1 VRASKKPL
9 NALDRAFLT
18 SESRDVMMHV
28 GALMTFVPPKNKKRA
43 DLIAQLRD
51 EVARDAEVQRPWTL
65 KLQHPDLL
73 ASPVQGWI
81 DDEHFELDYHV
92 RRSALPS
99 PGDERELGILV
110 SRLHGAPL
118 DFHRPPWECHF
129 IEGLERDRIA
139 IYFKVHHSLIDGY
152 TGMRM
157 LVRSLSSDP
166 DDFDAPMFWTR
177 PPIDGE
183 RSKREEHVPTFE
195 TLVRVAREQAGA
207 TKDVGRALMNVVRAV
222 RHPERD
228 LIAPLQAPKSILN
241 QRISRSRRFATQQV
255 DLERVKRVATV
266 HGATVNDV
274 VLTICGS
281 ALRRFLGEH
290 DALPEKPL
298 VAMIPVN
305 VRPKDDPGGSGNAV
319 GAILASLATDVF
331 DEEERLDRIRASTK
345 RAKEQLSGMSKNA
358 IMQYSALVMAPLML
372 SFVPAAVGKVRP
384 AFNVVISNVPGPEA
398 PLYLRGWRLD
408 ATYPLSIPFHG
419 YALNITVQSYA
430 GTLGFG
436 FTGCR
441 DTLPHLQRL
450 AVYAGEVLDALD
462 G

>member
-1 VRASKKPL
+1 MSKKRL

-28 GALMTFVPPKNKKRA
+28 GALMTFVPPKNWKKEKN

-51 EVARDAEVQRPWTL
+51 ELTRDADVQRPWTL

-73 ASPVQGWI
+73 ASPVQAWVE
-81 DDEHFELDYHV
+81 DDHFELDYHV

-157 LVRSLSSDP
+157 LVRSLSSDA
-166 DDFDAPMFWTR
+166 DDLDAPMFWER
-177 PPIDGE
+177 PPIEKGE
-183 RSKREEHVPTFE
+183 KRGGEHVPTFE
-195 TLVRVAREQAGA
+195 TLVRLAREQAGV

-228 LIAPLQAPKSILN
+228 LVTPMQAPKSILN
-241 QRISRSRRFATQQV
+241 QRITRSRRFATQQV
-255 DLERVKRVATV
+255 ELARVKKVAAA

-274 VLTICGS
+274 ILTICGS
-281 ALRRFLGEH
+281 ALRRFLVAQ

-298 VAMIPVN
+298 VAMVPVN

-319 GAILASLATDVF
+319 GAILASLATDVS
-331 DEEERLDRIRASTK
+331 DDEERLARICASTK
-345 RAKEQLSGMSKNA
+345 KAKEQLSGMSKNA
-358 IMQYSALVMAPLML
+358 IMQYSALVMTPLML

-384 AFNVVISNVPGPEA
+384 AFNVVVSNVPGPET

-450 AVYAGEVLDALD
+450 AVHAGEVLDELE